1 MTAMSK
7 PEDKSKA
14 EPQSYGSKED
24 WLEGTTGQTVQNT
37 PARTSR
43 HDEEHYENR
52 HDRGPTETP
61 DPGTEADSARST
73 RGAEV
78 VGTGGRK
85 IAESNQRRRNDGFF
99 RQRDYE

>member
-1 MTAMSK
+1 MSK
-7 PEDKSKA
+7 PEDKGKT
-14 EPQSYGSKED
+14 EPQSYGSNED
-24 WLEGTTGQTVQNT
+24 WLEGTTDQTVENT

-61 DPGTEADSARST
+61 DPGADEANSARST